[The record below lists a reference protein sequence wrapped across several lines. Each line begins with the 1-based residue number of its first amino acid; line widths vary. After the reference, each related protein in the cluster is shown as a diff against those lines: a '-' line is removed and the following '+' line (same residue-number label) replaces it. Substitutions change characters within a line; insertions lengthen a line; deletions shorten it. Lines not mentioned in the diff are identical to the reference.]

1 VSPDYFKTMGLG
13 LRQGRLFEQ
22 KDIEKGTALF
32 VVNQAF
38 VDRYLAG
45 RDAVETT
52 LLLGVLSPQPEK
64 FPIYGVVSNA
74 REVGVSAEAQPVMY
88 MPGFG
93 THAVVLARTQI
104 APESV
109 VSAVREAVHEIDPM
123 QPIYHVETM
132 DEVLSDTV
140 ARQRVTAILL
150 DVFALLALMLTGVG
164 MYGVLSYSIAQR
176 TREIGVRIAVG
187 AMRGDVVRLVLGQI
201 AWPVVLGLVA
211 GGVAAFAIARVVR
224 GLLFGT
230 SSFDPASVAITIGGV
245 VLIAV
250 AAAVIPA
257 QRAASVDPT
266 EALRAE

>member
-1 VSPDYFKTMGLG
+1 
-13 LRQGRLFEQ
+13 
-22 KDIEKGTALF
+22 
-32 VVNQAF
+32 
-38 VDRYLAG
+38 
-45 RDAVETT
+45 
-52 LLLGVLSPQPEK
+52 
-64 FPIYGVVSNA
+64 
-74 REVGVSAEAQPVMY
+74 
-88 MPGFG
+88 
-93 THAVVLARTQI
+93 
-104 APESV
+104 
-109 VSAVREAVHEIDPM
+109 
-123 QPIYHVETM
+123 
-132 DEVLSDTV
+132 
-140 ARQRVTAILL
+140 
-150 DVFALLALMLTGVG
+150 

-187 AMRGDVVRLVLGQI
+187 ATRGDVVRLVLGQI